1 MTMQGIASITLRTEK
16 TASEKVTKAS
26 ETSFDSFMNTHTEK
40 VSRSTAT
47 KPVNP
52 AEGAEKAE
60 KPENR
65 KELAA
70 NQFDKGNSVKLSKEN
85 QGDEVKDSVTYQT
98 PEEQILD
105 AEKAA
110 GMAAQV
116 MVLLQEL
123 FGLLDVELQDIMSQL
138 SLQPQDLLVQVDTVG
153 ITLVNTDAIQSLLLG
168 VHGMEDAT
176 AFLTNEELNQELI
189 SVTEQI
195 STLLADGFHV
205 APEDLTKLEPALVSD
220 FAEQMGKWNAK
231 ADPGTQTVM
240 NQTEDDSTPI
250 QDGEVMTVVY
260 EEVKTETGSEDGQR
274 QDQTLA
280 DEQSTSTDR
289 PLQDEPVS
297 QTAAGAFTENLVK
310 AFGEVRENADISA
323 PAETTMQQIVEQVV
337 RQVRIRVMPETTSMQ
352 LQLHPASLGRVALTV
367 ATTTVGTAT
376 ASLVVENQMAKEA
389 LESQMIQLKETFA
402 EQGLKVD
409 AVEVTVAEFGFKKE
423 NQQQDDPS
431 GNRKQNRRFR
441 SDDEASGEEDAK
453 TEQVTAS
460 ERRDVNSMVDY
471 TA

>member
-52 AEGAEKAE
+52 AEGAEK
-60 KPENR
+60 PENR
-65 KELAA
+65 KELPA
-70 NQFDKGNSVKLSKEN
+70 NQFDKGSSVKLSKGT

-138 SLQPQDLLVQVDTVG
+138 SLQPQDLLIQVDTVG
-153 ITLVNTDAIQSLLLG
+153 ITLVNTDAIQNLLLG

-176 AFLTNEELNQELI
+176 AFLTNEELNEELI

-195 STLLADGFHV
+195 STLLADSFHV
-205 APEDLTKLEPALVSD
+205 APEHLTELEPALVSD
-220 FAEQMGKWNAK
+220 FAEQMEKWNAK

-274 QDQTLA
+274 QEQTLA
-280 DEQSTSTDR
+280 DGQSTSTDR

-297 QTAAGAFTENLVK
+297 HTAAGAFTENLVK

>member
-40 VSRSTAT
+40 VSRSTST
-47 KPVNP
+47 KAVNP
-52 AEGAEKAE
+52 AEGAEKS
-60 KPENR
+60 ENR

-70 NQFDKGNSVKLSKEN
+70 NQFDKGNSVKLSKGN
-85 QGDEVKDSVTYQT
+85 QGDGGKDSVTYQT

-105 AEKAA
+105 AEKVA

-123 FGLLDVELQDIMSQL
+123 FGLLDVELQDIMSQF
-138 SLQPQDLLVQVDTVG
+138 SLQPQDLLIQTDAAE
-153 ITLVNTDAIQSLLLG
+153 ISLVNTDAIQNLLLG

-176 AFLTNEELNQELI
+176 AFLTNGELNQELI

-205 APEDLTKLEPALVSD
+205 SPEDLTELEPALLSD
-220 FAEQMGKWNAK
+220 FAEQMEKWNSK
-231 ADPGTQTVM
+231 ADPETQTVM
-240 NQTEDDSTPI
+240 NQTEDGPTAI

-274 QDQTLA
+274 QEQTLE
-280 DEQSTSTDR
+280 DGQSTTTDR
-289 PLQDEPVS
+289 PLQDEPVA
-297 QTAAGAFTENLVK
+297 QTTAGAFTENLVK
-310 AFGEVRENADISA
+310 AFGEVRENANVPA

-431 GNRKQNRRFR
+431 GNRKHKRRFR

-453 TEQVTAS
+453 TDQVTAS

>member
-26 ETSFDSFMNTHTEK
+26 ETPFDSFMNTHAEK

-47 KPVNP
+47 KAVNP
-52 AEGAEKAE
+52 AEGVEKTE

-70 NQFDKGNSVKLSKEN
+70 NQFDKGNSVNLSKGS

-105 AEKAA
+105 AEKVA

-138 SLQPQDLLVQVDTVG
+138 SLQPQDLLIQVDTVG
-153 ITLVNTDAIQSLLLG
+153 ITLVNTDAIQNLLLG

-176 AFLTNEELNQELI
+176 AFLTNEELNQELV

-205 APEDLTKLEPALVSD
+205 SPEDLTELEPALVSD
-220 FAEQMGKWNAK
+220 FAKQMGKWNSK
-231 ADPGTQTVM
+231 ADPETQTVM
-240 NQTEDDSTPI
+240 NQTEDGPTAI

-274 QDQTLA
+274 QEQTLA
-280 DEQSTSTDR
+280 DGQSTDR
-289 PLQDEPVS
+289 PLQDEPVAH
-297 QTAAGAFTENLVK
+297 TAAGAFTENLVK
-310 AFGEVRENADISA
+310 AFGEVRENANVSA

-441 SDDEASGEEDAK
+441 SDDEASGDEDAK

>member
-16 TASEKVTKAS
+16 AASEKVTKAS
-26 ETSFDSFMNTHTEK
+26 ETSFDSFMSTHTEK

-52 AEGAEKAE
+52 AEGTV

-70 NQFDKGNSVKLSKEN
+70 NQFDKGNSVKLSKGN

-153 ITLVNTDAIQSLLLG
+153 ITLVNTDAIQNLLLG

-205 APEDLTKLEPALVSD
+205 APEDLTELEPALLSD

-231 ADPGTQTVM
+231 ADPETQTAI
-240 NQTEDDSTPI
+240 NQPEDDSTAI

-297 QTAAGAFTENLVK
+297 HTAAGAFTENLVK
-310 AFGEVRENADISA
+310 AFGEVRENANVSA

-367 ATTTVGTAT
+367 ATTAVGTAT